1 MNSIK
6 KFLLIFVL
14 FPLVF
19 GCCEQ
24 SNTSDEQTSNGNE
37 ILTLL
42 NEIRTTQYFSDEKV
56 PAETITAILEA
67 GRNAM
72 SGRNMQSW
80 YFGAIINPEII
91 KEIAS
96 TMHMPGPPPGA
107 TPDGTQAPMPRPSS
121 AFPKAGFKDAPAAIA
136 IATDENNAFSTGL
149 ACQSM
154 VIAANAL
161 GFGAKIVMGG
171 AVELNSDE
179 NRALLGTPENMN
191 VIVIL
196 LVGKPDTTIDMTAD
210 GVTGASERKPLNE
223 ISKII
228 D

>member
-6 KFLLIFVL
+6 TFLLIVL
-14 FPLVF
+14 LSPMVF
-19 GCCEQ
+19 GCCQ
-24 SNTSDEQTSNGNE
+24 QNSSADEQTGTDNKV
-37 ILTLL
+37 LTLL
-42 NEIRTTQYFSDEKV
+42 NETRTTQYFSDEKV
-56 PAETITAILEA
+56 STETITAILEA

-96 TMHMPGPPPGA
+96 TMSMPGPPPGA
-107 TPDGTQAPMPRPSS
+107 TPDGAQAPMPHLTS
-121 AFPKAGFKDAPAAIA
+121 AFPKAGLKDAPAAIA
-136 IATDENNAFSTGL
+136 VATDENNEFSAGL
-149 ACQSM
+149 ACQNM

-161 GFGAKIVMGG
+161 GYGAKIVMGG
-171 AVELNSDE
+171 AAELNSDE

-196 LVGKPDTTIDMTAD
+196 LVGKADTTIDMAAD
-210 GVTGASERKPLNE
+210 GVTGASTRKALSE
-223 ISKII
+223 VSKIVE
-228 D
+228 

>member
-6 KFLLIFVL
+6 KILLIFVL

-19 GCCEQ
+19 GCNQQ
-24 SNTSDEQTSNGNE
+24 SNTANEQTGTKNE
-37 ILTLL
+37 VLTLL

-91 KEIAS
+91 KEIAG
-96 TMHMPGPPPGA
+96 TMRMPGPPPGA
-107 TPDGTQAPMPRPSS
+107 TPDGAQTPIPQPSS
-121 AFPKAGFKDAPAAIA
+121 AFPKAGLKDAPAAIA
-136 IATDENNAFSTGL
+136 IATDENNALSAGL
-149 ACQSM
+149 ACQNM

-161 GFGAKIVMGG
+161 GYGAKIVMGG
-171 AVELNSDE
+171 AIELNSDE

-210 GVTGASERKPLNE
+210 GVTGASSRKPLNE

-228 D
+228 N

>member
-14 FPLVF
+14 FPPVF
-19 GCCEQ
+19 GCCKQ
-24 SNTSDEQTSNGNE
+24 SNTNDDQTSNGKE
-37 ILTLL
+37 VLTLL
-42 NEIRTTQYFSDEKV
+42 NETRTTQYFSDEKV
-56 PAETITAILEA
+56 STETITAILEA

-91 KEIAS
+91 KEIAN
-96 TMHMPGPPPGA
+96 TMSMPGPPPGA
-107 TPDGTQAPMPRPSS
+107 TPESTQAPMPRPTS

-136 IATDENNAFSTGL
+136 IATDENNEFSAGL
-149 ACQSM
+149 ACQNM

-161 GFGAKIVMGG
+161 GYGAKIVMGG
-171 AVELNSDE
+171 AAELNSDE
-179 NRALLGTPENMN
+179 NRNLLGTPENMN

-196 LVGKPDTTIDMTAD
+196 LVGKADTTIDMTAD
-210 GVTGASERKPLNE
+210 GVTGASTRKALSE
-223 ISKII
+223 VSKII
-228 D
+228 E